1 MNPLRLMK
9 MITHVDKNNRPTMV
23 DISDKKVTLRIATA
37 SARVQLPKEVKEA
50 FSDGELITKKGPV
63 IDTAI
68 VAGTMAAK
76 KTHELIPFC
85 HPLSLDSCKIEINS
99 NQAGDLIINCKVSI
113 EHKTGVEMEALTGAS
128 VAALTIYDMC
138 KSLSHEIVIT
148 DVALEQKSG
157 GKRDIG

>member
-1 MNPLRLMK
+1 
-9 MITHVDKNNRPTMV
+9 MITHVDKKNRPTMV
-23 DISDKKVTLRIATA
+23 YISDKKVTLRIATA
-37 SARVQLPKEVKEA
+37 SARVQLPKEVKEIL
-50 FSDGELITKKGPV
+50 SDGELITKKGPV

-85 HPLSLDSCKIEINS
+85 HPLSLDSCKIEINT
-99 NQAGDLIINCKVSI
+99 NQVGDLIINCKVSI

>member
-1 MNPLRLMK
+1 

-37 SARVQLPKEVKEA
+37 SARVQLPKEVKET

-85 HPLSLDSCKIEINS
+85 HPLSLDSCKIEINT

>member
-1 MNPLRLMK
+1 
-9 MITHVDKNNRPTMV
+9 MITHVDKKNRPTMV

-37 SARVQLPKEVKEA
+37 SARVQLPKEVKKT

-85 HPLSLDSCKIEINS
+85 HPLSLDSCKIEINT

>member
-23 DISDKKVTLRIATA
+23 DISDKEVTLRIATA

-50 FSDGELITKKGPV
+50 FSNGELHTKKGPV

-76 KTHELIPFC
+76 KLMNS
-85 HPLSLDSCKIEINS
+85 SLF
-99 NQAGDLIINCKVSI
+99 ATL
-113 EHKTGVEMEALTGAS
+113 
-128 VAALTIYDMC
+128 
-138 KSLSHEIVIT
+138 
-148 DVALEQKSG
+148 
-157 GKRDIG
+157 

>member
-1 MNPLRLMK
+1 
-9 MITHVDKNNRPTMV
+9 MITHVDKKNRPTMV

-37 SARVQLPKEVKEA
+37 SARVQLPKEVKET

>member
-1 MNPLRLMK
+1 
-9 MITHVDKNNRPTMV
+9 MITHVDKKNRPTMV

-37 SARVQLPKEVKEA
+37 SARVQLPKEVKKT

-99 NQAGDLIINCKVSI
+99 NQAGDLIIKCRVSI

>member
-37 SARVQLPKEVKEA
+37 SARVQLPKEVKET

-85 HPLSLDSCKIEINS
+85 HPLSLDSCKIEINT

>member
-1 MNPLRLMK
+1 
-9 MITHVDKNNRPTMV
+9 MITHVDKKNRPTMV

-37 SARVQLPKEVKEA
+37 SARVQLPKEVKET

-85 HPLSLDSCKIEINS
+85 HPLSLDSCKIEINT
-99 NQAGDLIINCKVSI
+99 NQVGDLIINCKVSI

>member
-1 MNPLRLMK
+1 

-37 SARVQLPKEVKEA
+37 SARVQLPKEVKKT

-85 HPLSLDSCKIEINS
+85 HPLSLDSCKIEINT
-99 NQAGDLIINCKVSI
+99 NQVGDLIINCKVSI

>member
-1 MNPLRLMK
+1 
-9 MITHVDKNNRPTMV
+9 MITHVDTKNRPTMV

-37 SARVQLPKEVKEA
+37 SARVQLPKEVKKT

-85 HPLSLDSCKIEINS
+85 HPLSLDSCKIEINT